1 MISSTAG
8 LRRWISSMKS
18 TSRSSRLVSCA
29 ARSPALAITGPEVE
43 RKLTPSSRATIWASV
58 VLPRPGGPTKS
69 TWSSAS
75 LRAFDEP
82 MKTWRFARACFWP
95 MNSASP
101 CGRSDA
107 SASSSRRSGVRRRLG
122 VAFMSPRQLPQPQP
136 DQRLRLRR
144 LAGLAKRR
152 GDGGGGLSLRI
163 AEIDEGRDRIRHG
176 LRRAPVVDGVGEA
189 DQRRG
194 EGAERG
200 GLVLALRDDA
210 GGELWADAG
219 RAGNARL
226 VAGRDRGRERA
237 RVERRE
243 DRQRDLGADPLHRLQ
258 QAEPFPLLVGAE
270 AEEADH
276 VLADMGLDRQRR
288 RLADRGQGL
297 ERARRAMHEVADAG
311 HVEDDEVLAVS
322 VDHAAQLAD
331 HPHPCSRSRDSV
343 K

>member
-1 MISSTAG
+1 
-8 LRRWISSMKS
+8 MKS
-18 TSRSSRLVSCA
+18 TSRSSRFVSWA

-95 MNSASP
+95 MNSAST

-144 LAGLAKRR
+144 LARLAKRR

-163 AEIDEGRDRIRHG
+163 AEVDERRDRVRRGLRRAPVLSRGGGRRGRVRLG

-189 DQRRG
+189 DQRRVDG
-194 EGAERG
+194 PESRC
-200 GLVLALRDDA
+200 LVLELRDDA
-210 GGELWADAG
+210 GGEL
-219 RAGNARL
+219 
-226 VAGRDRGRERA
+226 
-237 RVERRE
+237 
-243 DRQRDLGADPLHRLQ
+243 
-258 QAEPFPLLVGAE
+258 
-270 AEEADH
+270 
-276 VLADMGLDRQRR
+276 
-288 RLADRGQGL
+288 
-297 ERARRAMHEVADAG
+297 
-311 HVEDDEVLAVS
+311 
-322 VDHAAQLAD
+322 
-331 HPHPCSRSRDSV
+331 
-343 K
+343 